1 MDKISHELRTKIM
14 RKVKSCD
21 TRPEMLLRKALWHK
35 GIRFRKNYKVLN
47 CRPDIVIT
55 KYKIAVFCDGEFWHG
70 KDGERLPATNEKYWL
85 NKISRN
91 KERDLEN
98 IIALRDAEWTVLRFW
113 NQDILTNID
122 ECSRLILSTIL
133 EIKKRKLIKAKGL
146 K

>member
-1 MDKISHELRTKIM
+1 MDRISHELRTKIM
-14 RKVKSCD
+14 CKVKSCD
-21 TRPEMLLRKALWHK
+21 TRPEILLRKALWHN
-35 GIRFRKNYKVLN
+35 GIRYRKNYKVLN

-85 NKISRN
+85 NKIARN

-98 IIALRDAEWTVLRFW
+98 TIALRYAEWTVLRFW
-113 NQDILTNID
+113 NKDILTNID
-122 ECSRLILSTIL
+122 ECSGLILSTIL
-133 EIKKRKLIKAKGL
+133 EIKKRKLVKAKRL

>member
-1 MDKISHELRTKIM
+1 M

-85 NKISRN
+85 HKISRN

-113 NQDILTNID
+113 NKDILTNID
-122 ECSRLILSTIL
+122 ECSGLILSTIL